1 MTDSKTLVD
10 AARAVAQQSYS
21 PYSKFAVG
29 AAILWDDDTMTVG
42 VNVENASY
50 PLSVCAERSAVSA
63 GVTAG
68 KRQIVKVA
76 VWANV
81 DDVVAPCGA
90 CRQVLYEFCSTHA
103 ANVEVLLAG
112 ASAVRSTTLASLLP
126 DAFGPESLTP

>member
-1 MTDSKTLVD
+1 MIDSQRLVS
-10 AARAVAQQSYS
+10 AARDAAQQSYC

-29 AAILWDDDTMTVG
+29 AAVLWDDDTMTVG

-68 KRQIVKVA
+68 KRRIVKVA

-81 DDVVAPCGA
+81 EDVVAPCGA
-90 CRQVLYEFCSTHA
+90 CRQVLYEFCTTRA
-103 ANVEVLLAG
+103 AKVEVLLAG
-112 ASAVRSTTLASLLP
+112 VSEVRSTTLAALLP
-126 DAFGPESLTP
+126 DAFGPEALL

>member
-81 DDVVAPCGA
+81 EDVVAPCGA
-90 CRQVLYEFCSTHA
+90 CRQVLYEFCSTNA
-103 ANVEVLLAG
+103 AHVEVLLAG
-112 ASAVRSTTLASLLP
+112 ASEVRSTTLATLLP
-126 DAFGPESLTP
+126 DAFGPEALL